1 MKGWARIR
9 SEEDALKIHVIHQM
23 LEQEGVPAV
32 IVNKRDSN
40 YLFGEVELYVRGVDV
55 IRANQLINSMN
66 NE

>member
-9 SEEDALKIHVIHQM
+9 SEGDPLKIHVLKQM
-23 LEQEGVPAV
+23 LENEGVPAV
-32 IVNKRDSN
+32 VINKRDSN
-40 YLFGEVELYVRGVDV
+40 YHFGEVELYVRGVDV